1 MKTSQK
7 LEARDVA
14 EKCLPKKM
22 GHRVPPMP
30 LFGIPHYLFLI
41 IMSGRISL
49 LSVELKDFLCGALC
63 NFSSYRVFGRIS
75 RSQMSEFRN
84 LKSCPFSAPI
94 VFLLASCLLLLL
106 SVNISFSQTNDFG
119 RISTRLELG
128 AKLFESSSPAW
139 RTDPVVI
146 EHKSPALAALASL
159 AVPGLGELY
168 AGRYD
173 VGKYSTIAEASLWIF
188 YAAVEVY
195 SNQVRNDAINYAAVY
210 AGANVSGKPSQ
221 FFVDIGNFL
230 NTEDY
235 NIKKIHDGDYE
246 KIYSSSSY
254 QWQWQSDAERARFKD
269 LRIKADNYLNIG
281 RYTVAVII
289 LNHLISAFDAARL
302 AANFNASA
310 ATSLDNFPGTEGI
323 YLKLAASF

>member
-1 MKTSQK
+1 MKRIQKPEARSQK
-7 LEARDVA
+7 SEVGS
-14 EKCLPKKM
+14 EGHFLP
-22 GHRVPPMP
+22 
-30 LFGIPHYLFLI
+30 
-41 IMSGRISL
+41 
-49 LSVELKDFLCGALC
+49 
-63 NFSSYRVFGRIS
+63 
-75 RSQMSEFRN
+75 
-84 LKSCPFSAPI
+84 
-94 VFLLASCLLLLL
+94 LASCLLLLL

-119 RISTRLELG
+119 RISTQPGADAPQAQRLELG
-128 AKLFESSSPAW
+128 AKLFESSPSAW

-246 KIYSSSSY
+246 KIYSLSSY